1 MKKLINQYLE
11 LCDRYGKAEMEKLIG
26 LKKFISETKKH
37 GSIFQDI
44 QYFFNG

>member
-11 LCDRYGKAEMEKLIG
+11 LCDRYGKKEMEQLIG

-37 GSIFQDI
+37 RSIFQDI